1 MSGHDAAV
9 SPLPPP
15 APGTLQGPGRLSVV
29 GLPIGHPDDLTIRAI
44 GVLRAADVIA
54 SEDPAATQLL
64 SAHHRIDTPIT
75 SYGYHNR
82 DDKTAVLIERIR
94 RGAHVALVTD
104 AGTPAVFD
112 PGAYLVRAVLKQ
124 GLPVIAIPGPS
135 ALTAALSCAGMDGD
149 RVMFIGRLPRAHA
162 ARQAVFKQLCRSRDT
177 LVIFGMGAQ
186 VTRTLREL
194 YQMLGNRNLTLA
206 SNLTRPDE
214 QLHYTTIKAALD
226 ITWAHKTDAL
236 VTLVIGGRVRNRGDK
251 QKGRQ
256 QRPRSAITRRRVDGS
271 QPGSAGRRPALP

>member
-1 MSGHDAAV
+1 MPRHAAAA
-9 SPLPPP
+9 SRTPTT
-15 APGTLQGPGRLSVV
+15 PGTPQRPGRLSVV

-44 GVLRAADVIA
+44 GVLREADVIA
-54 SEDPAATQLL
+54 SEDPQATQVL

-75 SYGYHNR
+75 SYGHHNR
-82 DDKTAVLIERIR
+82 DEKATVLIERIR

-112 PGAYLVRAVLKQ
+112 PGAYLVRAALKQ

-135 ALTAALSCAGMDGD
+135 ALTAALSCAGIDGD
-149 RVMFIGRLPRAHA
+149 RVMFIGRLPAARA
-162 ARQAVFKQLCRSRDT
+162 ARQTAFKQLRRRRDT
-177 LVIFGMGAQ
+177 LVIFSVGAQ

-194 YQMLGNRNLTLA
+194 YDMMGNRDLTLA

-214 QLHYTTIKAALD
+214 HLHHTTIKAALA
-226 ITWAHKTDAL
+226 IPWPQKTDAL
-236 VTLVIGGRVRNRGDK
+236 VTLVIGAHVRNIGGN
-251 QKGRQ
+251 QEGREQ
-256 QRPRSAITRRRVDGS
+256 GPRLAVTRRRAGGS